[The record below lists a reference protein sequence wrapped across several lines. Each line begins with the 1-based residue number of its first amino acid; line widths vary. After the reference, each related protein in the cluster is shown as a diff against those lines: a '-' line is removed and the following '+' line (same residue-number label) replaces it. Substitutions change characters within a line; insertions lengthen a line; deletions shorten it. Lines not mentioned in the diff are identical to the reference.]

1 LKLELKKYFP
11 ELSDCFI
18 FLHKPKKMKYT
29 MKRSIIML
37 FAAMLGLFT
46 QVQASDY
53 KAGEKV
59 NITEQQDDN
68 TYVAGGEVFI
78 NAIIKGDLIVAGG
91 EVEVNDS
98 INEDATIA
106 GGEIIVSGV
115 IGDDLRVFGG
125 EIRISKDV
133 YGDLIVTGGEVVIEA
148 SVTVWGDLILAGGE
162 VTSYATVKG
171 DVKAAGG
178 EMDLGGQIDGQLDIV
193 GGELNLYATV
203 NGISSI
209 SAQNLNLYPEARF
222 NSDVRYWSNEG
233 KVDFENYLAE
243 GASATFDEDLKK
255 EFNFEFDMKKA
266 MWTFTL
272 FRIFSGLV
280 LISLLVALVG
290 RFFRRNAGSVK
301 DHMGKYLGAGLLLF
315 LGLPILSMV
324 AFGTVIGIPLG
335 VVGIS
340 FFVILLVMAN
350 ALTAVVAA
358 YEIRE
363 YRRENW
369 GPGVM
374 IAISAALF
382 IALRLLD
389 MVPVAGS
396 LVNFALSA
404 VAVGYV
410 LKMLRKK
417 GREETEAPIDE
428 IV

>member
-1 LKLELKKYFP
+1 MNFRNHPTVHIPLQA
-11 ELSDCFI
+11 
-18 FLHKPKKMKYT
+18 KKMKYN
-29 MKRSIIML
+29 MKRSIVIL
-37 FAAMLGLFT
+37 FALMLGLFSR
-46 QVQASDY
+46 QALQASDY
-53 KAGEKV
+53 QAGEKV
-59 NITEQQDDN
+59 NITEQKDGN
-68 TYVAGGEVFI
+68 TYVAGAEVFV
-78 NAIIKGDLIVAGG
+78 NAVIRGDLIVAGG

-98 INEDATIA
+98 INEDAIIA

-115 IGDDLRVFGG
+115 TGDDLRVFGG
-125 EIRISKDV
+125 EIRITKDV
-133 YGDLIVTGGEVVIEA
+133 YGDLIVTGGEVVIEE

-162 VTSYATVKG
+162 VISYATIKG
-171 DVKAAGG
+171 DVKAAAG
-178 EMDLGGQIDGQLDIV
+178 EIDLGGQIDGKLDIV

-203 NGISSI
+203 NGTSSI
-209 SAQNLNLYPEARF
+209 SAQDLNLYPDARF
-222 NSDVRYWSNEG
+222 NSDVRYWTKEG
-233 KVDFENYLAE
+233 KIDFKDHLGE
-243 GASATFDEDLKK
+243 GVNVSFDEDLKK
-255 EFNFEFDMKKA
+255 EFDFEFDMKKA

-290 RFFRRNAGSVK
+290 RFFRRHAGGVK
-301 DHMGKYLGAGLLLF
+301 DQMGRYLGVGLLLF

-335 VVGIS
+335 VVGMS
-340 FFVILLVMAN
+340 LFVILLVMAN

-369 GPGVM
+369 GPGLM

-396 LVNFALSA
+396 LVNFALA
-404 VAVGYV
+404 AIAVGYV
-410 LKMLRKK
+410 LKMWRKK
-417 GREETEAPIDE
+417 PSETDAPVDE

>member
-1 LKLELKKYFP
+1 
-11 ELSDCFI
+11 
-18 FLHKPKKMKYT
+18 
-29 MKRSIIML
+29 MKRSIIIL
-37 FAAMLGLFT
+37 LAAMLGLFT
-46 QVQASDY
+46 QAQASDY

-59 NITEQQDDN
+59 NITEQQDGN
-68 TYVAGGEVFI
+68 TYIAGAEVFI
-78 NAIIKGDLIVAGG
+78 NAVIKGDLIVAGG

-98 INEDATIA
+98 ISEDAIIA
-106 GGEIIVSGV
+106 GGEILVSGV
-115 IGDDLRVFGG
+115 TGDDLRVFGG
-125 EIRISKDV
+125 EIRITKDV

-162 VTSYATVKG
+162 VTSYATIKG
-171 DVKAAGG
+171 DVKAAAG
-178 EMDLGGQIDGQLDIV
+178 EMKLGGQIDGQLDIV

-203 NGISSI
+203 NGTSSI
-209 SAQNLNLYPEARF
+209 SAQNLNLSPEARF
-222 NSDVRYWSNEG
+222 NSNVRYWSNEG
-233 KVDFENYLAE
+233 KVDFQDYLSE

-255 EFNFEFDMKKA
+255 EFDFEFDMKKA

-280 LISLLVALVG
+280 LISLLVALMG
-290 RFFRRNAGSVK
+290 RFFRRHAGGVK
-301 DHMGKYLGAGLLLF
+301 DQIGNYLGLGLLLF
-315 LGLPILSMV
+315 LGLPVLSMV

-335 VVGIS
+335 VVGMS
-340 FFVILLVMAN
+340 LFVILLIMAN

-358 YEIRE
+358 HEIRE
-363 YRRENW
+363 YRREDW
-369 GPGVM
+369 GTGVM
-374 IAISAALF
+374 IAISAGLF

-404 VAVGYV
+404 IAVGYV

-417 GREETEAPIDE
+417 RREEAEAPGDE